1 MASKKDERHQLTKA
15 AEKSESH
22 PLRPSTG
29 GGSTEKPLKRSV
41 PEEHRHNT
49 QAPVEKRAKQKGPTD
64 AVKGITPV
72 TKIGMDQA
80 R

>member
-1 MASKKDERHQLTKA
+1 MASKKDERHQLTNA

-22 PLRPSTG
+22 PLRPSSS

-41 PEEHRHNT
+41 PEEHRHNAQT
-49 QAPVEKRAKQKGPTD
+49 PVEKRAKQKGPTD

-72 TKIGMDQA
+72 TKIGKDQA